1 MQLSKGDDIWT
12 RADVEEQGGA
22 PGGQESSGGD
32 DDLCNGVD
40 GRLRGGEKERKAGAA
55 HDRGEQANSSQE
67 LYLRG
72 VLAGIQSR
80 RGEEALTWNDEM
92 TSEIVQHQSTVHGRC
107 RRCAIV
113 QSRSRLGYDMG

>member
-1 MQLSKGDDIWT
+1 MQLSEGDDIWT

-22 PGGQESSGGD
+22 PGGEESSGGD
-32 DDLCNGVD
+32 DDLCDGVD
-40 GRLRGGEKERKAGAA
+40 GRLRSGEKERKAGAA

-80 RGEEALTWNDEM
+80 RGEEALTRDDEM
-92 TSEIVQHQSTVHGRC
+92 TSETAQHQPTEHGRC

-113 QSRSRLGYDMG
+113 PSMRRH